1 MIGTDAWYAKK
12 AKKFRSLNAND
23 TVQHAIL
30 LVDENRMAKPE
41 IADCGRYLSNMRRV
55 DLAHIARREPKT
67 CRHAVDKL
75 ELRDDIV
82 ANRMVWPSR
91 SRGEVR
97 QLLPPMP
104 AFHHES
110 TLQ

>member
-1 MIGTDAWYAKK
+1 M
-12 AKKFRSLNAND
+12 S
-23 TVQHAIL
+23 
-30 LVDENRMAKPE
+30 
-41 IADCGRYLSNMRRV
+41 RV
-55 DLAHIARREPKT
+55 DLAHIARREPKI
-67 CRHAVDKL
+67 CGHAVDKL

-110 TLQ
+110 TYNDVPGREILRSSPATFSPSNLLDLLNCEIDADFCLPVNGIRA

>member
-1 MIGTDAWYAKK
+1 MIGTDAWYARK
-12 AKKFRSLNAND
+12 AQKFRSLNAND
-23 TVQHAIL
+23 TVEYAIL

-55 DLAHIARREPKT
+55 DLAHIARRERKICGHT
-67 CRHAVDKL
+67 VDKL